1 MVTKKYTSRTSS
13 SKSKRTSKSKSTPK
27 ETPPLSEAIV
37 AEEISTL
44 DEALLAS
51 AEDQQLAT
59 NPEPSA
65 PADEVEPTTDESP
78 ELTDVEAELLEVL
91 GEGKIMPEHVIGSFD
106 ACNFNR
112 VGGWAVNTSATDEP
126 LLLEV
131 WADGQPVVFTV
142 ANLFRQ
148 DLLQNGIGTG
158 NNGYDVKL
166 PVSLADGL
174 EHVIEVREASSQVVL
189 PGSPKIFQC
198 EASGALLAEGWPE
211 EVVVPEQPAAPL
223 DKSKILFDEVVG
235 FMAYGW
241 SYADQAEQPAIR
253 VIYGNN
259 TLGKFKTQVQR
270 TDVMEVLGIETSRVG
285 YKLMLGGILQFSA
298 LARQLSQVKFKQN
311 CLNGQAVDVD
321 LSRFY
326 EEAFTFAPLKSLSR
340 PFEFPSLGAIKS
352 ARCSNNAQFS
362 LLLEVGD
369 ATINASKQVQ
379 FDFYQQ
385 DKAGNIITVGHFD
398 VELAGQ
404 LSNLEFDL
412 ISIEQPILWVIT
424 DAQRNILLTDCVPCP
439 DLFLPRYE
447 PLIEYHSLLA
457 NGQPSF
463 DVAAKIGRG
472 YLDFKLGQAVDGTA
486 ELNPG
491 QANRNNT
498 AVVLFVRDTF
508 DAFTGF
514 DSQYYQH
521 LSDTVVFLDRDGIIH
536 KADGSAAYPTIQA
549 FIADSGVEFYLLCEL
564 NNAIR
569 PDFWSIFEGQRD
581 RLNPVPALIYW
592 DSIWLEGASRP
603 YWVKNDLLC
612 HEIFSKH
619 SLSPINAL
627 IVTGQLLLESLAL
640 NPSSYR
646 SGSLRPE
653 NAFNF
658 AGIDKVLRIPVVMDI
673 YRLQLIPQ
681 VTKRFME
688 AHNPLAD
695 FKVLAANDFTGQ
707 LSTNSLTADVGVSII
722 INYRNSAD
730 VTIRCLQS
738 IRLQRFSGPIELI
751 LVNNGSTPG
760 QVRSVTETAIRLFDE
775 ANVKLIDY
783 NERFNHSAQC
793 NVAAQVASH
802 DYLMMLSNDSI
813 LISPDALAQS
823 VEIASIPWVGTCGY
837 RIVGSN
843 NERTVLR
850 SFGLRLSD
858 TQYLFSGGSPL
869 STNNKPPMFMLD
881 YTIASVGNTFAAV
894 MIKKSVYEAMGGL
907 DELFFPTDYND
918 VDFCLRALGQ
928 HYRHIVIGNA
938 LIGHTG
944 RGSREMNLDLPIN
957 QKIIERLPLL
967 SELINN
973 FGIQSL

>member
-1 MVTKKYTSRTSS
+1 M
-13 SKSKRTSKSKSTPK
+13 
-27 ETPPLSEAIV
+27 
-37 AEEISTL
+37 
-44 DEALLAS
+44 
-51 AEDQQLAT
+51 
-59 NPEPSA
+59 
-65 PADEVEPTTDESP
+65 
-78 ELTDVEAELLEVL
+78 
-91 GEGKIMPEHVIGSFD
+91 
-106 ACNFNR
+106 
-112 VGGWAVNTSATDEP
+112 
-126 LLLEV
+126 
-131 WADGQPVVFTV
+131 
-142 ANLFRQ
+142 
-148 DLLQNGIGTG
+148 
-158 NNGYDVKL
+158 
-166 PVSLADGL
+166 
-174 EHVIEVREASSQVVL
+174 
-189 PGSPKIFQC
+189 
-198 EASGALLAEGWPE
+198 
-211 EVVVPEQPAAPL
+211 
-223 DKSKILFDEVVG
+223 
-235 FMAYGW
+235 
-241 SYADQAEQPAIR
+241 
-253 VIYGNN
+253 
-259 TLGKFKTQVQR
+259 
-270 TDVMEVLGIETSRVG
+270 
-285 YKLMLGGILQFSA
+285 
-298 LARQLSQVKFKQN
+298 
-311 CLNGQAVDVD
+311 
-321 LSRFY
+321 
-326 EEAFTFAPLKSLSR
+326 SR
-340 PFEFPSLGAIKS
+340 PFEFPALGVIKS
-352 ARCSNNAQFS
+352 ARCLNNAQFS

-369 ATINASKQVQ
+369 VTINASKQVQ

-385 DKAGNIITVGHFD
+385 DKAGNLIVVGHFD

-521 LSDTVVFLDRDGIIH
+521 LSDTVVFLDRNGIIH

-619 SLSPINAL
+619 TLSPINAV
-627 IVTGQLLLESLAL
+627 IVTGQLLLESCAL
-640 NPSSYR
+640 NPGVYR
-646 SGSLRPE
+646 SGNLRPE

-658 AGIDKVLRIPVVMDI
+658 ASMDQVLRIPVVMDI
-673 YRLQLIPQ
+673 YRLQLLPSATQ
-681 VTKRFME
+681 NYLESQM
-688 AHNPLAD
+688 PLPD
-695 FKVLAANDFTGQ
+695 LRTLSANGLIGTQDDDRGASN
-707 LSTNSLTADVGVSII
+707 LGVSII

-730 VTIRCLQS
+730 VTVRCLQS
-738 IRLQRFSGPIELI
+738 IKLQRFAGAIELI

-760 QVRSVTETAIRLFDE
+760 QVTIVTEAALRLFGE
-775 ANVKLIDY
+775 ENVKAIDY

-793 NVAAQVASH
+793 NLAAQYASH

-813 LISPDALAQS
+813 LISEDALTQS
-823 VEIASIPWVGTCGY
+823 VEVASIPWVGTCGY
-837 RIVGSN
+837 RIVGGR
-843 NERTVLR
+843 NERAVLR
-850 SFGLRLSD
+850 SFGLRLSESK
-858 TQYLFSGGSPL
+858 YLFSGGSPL
-869 STNNKPPMFMLD
+869 STNNKPPAFVLG
-881 YTIASVGNTFAAV
+881 YTICAVGNTFAAV
-894 MIKKSVYEAMGGL
+894 MIRKSVYEEIGGL
-907 DELFFPTDYND
+907 DEFFFPADYND
-918 VDFCLRALGQ
+918 VDFCLRAMGG

-957 QKIIERLPLL
+957 QKIIERLPVL
-967 SELINN
+967 SSLINN